1 MPFVPKDLLK
11 RLKLFVTA
19 FLVSSM
25 LLTSILSGTA
35 RADET
40 MQETLKSA
48 IYGGIVGALIG
59 SAAVLVTD
67 NPDDHL
73 DYIPTGAGIGI
84 MLGAAYGVASSG
96 VVQSLGS
103 IEAGKFSW
111 HIPTLNV
118 KGLYDRNANA
128 TEVVES
134 LDLLRVKF

>member
-1 MPFVPKDLLK
+1 MSIKTIAKGIKTGIFVFLTASI
-11 RLKLFVTA
+11 LFSTA
-19 FLVSSM
+19 FS
-25 LLTSILSGTA
+25 A
-35 RADET
+35 RAHADDT
-40 MQETLKSA
+40 MQVALKNA

-73 DYIPTGAGIGI
+73 NYIPTGAGIGI

-103 IEAGKFSW
+103 IEGGKFTW

-118 KGLYDRNANA
+118 NGVFDRNANH
-128 TEVVES
+128 TEVVQS
-134 LDLLRVKF
+134 LDVVRLKF